1 MEYRKEFPLDRKS
14 KREITVTD
22 KSVIVKQVSGNID
35 DNRVVRTVFRNKYHS
50 TAVLK
55 ISGGRFAQGAGE
67 KQNDWYNVK
76 LCQKILSIDKDASVY
91 IMPVAGRVFFKV
103 VDVDEK
109 FASIYDETGA
119 LIAKEKSPIIL
130 DVIFSAS
137 GACLQKTDP
146 EGNKKIYTLE
156 GYLVG

>member
-22 KSVIVKQVSGNID
+22 KSITVKQVSGNID
-35 DNRVVRTVFRNKYHS
+35 DNRVVRTVFENKYHS

-67 KQNDWYNVK
+67 KQDWYNVK
-76 LCQKILSIDKDASVY
+76 LCQKILSIDKDESVY

-109 FASIYDETGA
+109 FASIYDETGT
-119 LIAKEKSPIIL
+119 LIAKEESPIIL
-130 DVIFSAS
+130 DVIFSGS
-137 GACLQKTDP
+137 GACIQKTYP
-146 EGNKKIYTLE
+146 KGNKKIYTLE

>member
-22 KSVIVKQVSGNID
+22 KSITVKQVSGNID
-35 DNRVVRTVFRNKYHS
+35 DNRVVRTVFENKYHS

-55 ISGGRFAQGAGE
+55 ISGGRFAQGAGGE
-67 KQNDWYNVK
+67 KNDWYNVT
-76 LCQKILSIDKDASVY
+76 LCQMILSIDKDASVY
-91 IMPVAGRVFFKV
+91 VLPVAGNVFFKV

-130 DVIFSAS
+130 DVVFS
-137 GACLQKTDP
+137 GAGACIQKTYP
-146 EGNKKIYTLE
+146 KGNKKIYTLE